1 MKKHKDE
8 MKKYYER
15 KINQLSQRLNEEM
28 QLSKHLADEK
38 IIVEK
43 TLQDNTEK
51 LKNALATV
59 EKLVRIK

>member
-8 MKKYYER
+8 IKKYYER
-15 KINQLSQRLNEEM
+15 KINQLSQRLNDEM
-28 QLSKHLADEK
+28 QLSKNLTDEK
-38 IIVEK
+38 IIIEK